1 MPYPKLVVDTKKLA
15 HNTRTLAERCA
26 ARGIALAA
34 VTKVYCAFPELAR
47 VQAASGVAWL
57 ADSRV
62 ENLAKLQDIPLP
74 KILLRLPM
82 ISQAE
87 DVVALA
93 DLSFNSEIATCKA
106 LAAAARKQGKI
117 HDVLLMVDLGDLREG
132 VWADR
137 AVETAGEILALEGVR
152 LRGVG
157 VNLTCYGGV
166 LPSSANMTRLVEIAE
181 AIEKRYGVAL
191 EIVSGGN
198 SSSLKLLASGGM
210 PSRINHLRLGES
222 VVLGFETAEG
232 TRIPGTVDDVFTF
245 AAEIVEL
252 QTKPSLPVG
261 EIGRD
266 AFGQVPVFEDRGWR
280 RRAIVA
286 AGRQD
291 LRIDAMRP
299 RDEKISILGASSDHM
314 ILDVTDSSREWQVG
328 DAVEFNLAYG
338 ALLAAATS
346 AYVTKE
352 FV

>member
-26 ARGIALAA
+26 ARGVALAA

-47 VQAASGVAWL
+47 VQAECGVAWL

-62 ENLAKLQDIPLP
+62 DNLAKLQDIPLP

-93 DLSFNSEIATCKA
+93 DLSFNSEISTCKA

-132 VWADR
+132 VWPDR

-166 LPSSANMTRLVEIAE
+166 LPSTENMTRLVEVAE
-181 AIEKRYGVAL
+181 VIEARYGVAL
-191 EIVSGGN
+191 DIVSGGN

-210 PSRINHLRLGES
+210 PPRINHLRLGES

-232 TRIPGTVDDVFTF
+232 TRIPGTMDDVFTF

-291 LRIDAMRP
+291 LRIDAMSP

-314 ILDVTDSSREWQVG
+314 ILDVTDSSRQWQVG
-328 DAVEFNLAYG
+328 DVVEFNLAYG
-338 ALLAAATS
+338 ALLAATTS

-352 FV
+352 FL

>member
-26 ARGIALAA
+26 ARGVALAA

-47 VQAASGVAWL
+47 VQAECGVAWL

-62 ENLAKLQDIPLP
+62 DNLAKLQNIPLP

-93 DLSFNSEIATCKA
+93 DLSFNSEISTCKA

-132 VWADR
+132 VWPDR

-166 LPSSANMTRLVEIAE
+166 LPSTENMTRLVEVAE
-181 AIEKRYGVAL
+181 VIEARYGVAL
-191 EIVSGGN
+191 DIVSGGN

-210 PSRINHLRLGES
+210 PPRINHLRLGES

-232 TRIPGTVDDVFTF
+232 TRIPGTMDDVFTF

-291 LRIDAMRP
+291 LRIDAMSP

-314 ILDVTDSSREWQVG
+314 ILDVTDSSRQWQVG
-328 DAVEFNLAYG
+328 DVVEFNLAYG
-338 ALLAAATS
+338 ALLAATTS

-352 FV
+352 FL